1 MTTHRPDIP
10 RPTPEAIAQ
19 HQELMHQASEKKKLL
34 NEAEYSLTKWEIDK
48 RKYEVIVDRVQK
60 EYNKIMLDVK
70 KIYKK

>member
-19 HQELMHQASEKKKLL
+19 HQELMHQLRQKKKLL
-34 NEAEYSLTKWEIDK
+34 NAAEYSLTKGEIEK
-48 RKYEVIVDRVQK
+48 REYEAVVDRIQK
-60 EYNKIMLDVK
+60 EYDKIMLDVK